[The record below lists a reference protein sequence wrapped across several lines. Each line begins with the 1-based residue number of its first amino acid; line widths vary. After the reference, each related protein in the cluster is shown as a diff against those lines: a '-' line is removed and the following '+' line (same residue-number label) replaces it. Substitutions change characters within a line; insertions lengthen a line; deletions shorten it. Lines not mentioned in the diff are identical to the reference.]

1 MRLNAHATS
10 PDFVYRHAWQEFDLV
25 AWDNRCFMHCATA
38 WDVERYPRLHWREP
52 PHHRCKLGGQRL
64 MAMRVAGTTVQG
76 EPGPEYA
83 SDARL

>member
-10 PDFVYRHAWQEFDLV
+10 PDFVYRHVWQEFDLV

-52 PHHRCKLGGQRL
+52 P
-64 MAMRVAGTTVQG
+64 
-76 EPGPEYA
+76 
-83 SDARL
+83 